1 MQLVNSFNTTLKD
14 LGDVESWS
22 KAIEADMTT
31 VHSTLEYAYKVNSEA
46 NSAAAS
52 ASSSAAASQQQ

>member
-1 MQLVNSFNTTLKD
+1 MVNSFNTTLKD

-46 NSAAAS
+46 NSPQQAALG
-52 ASSSAAASQQQ
+52 AAPCPPPPQ

>member
-46 NSAAAS
+46 NSAGAA
-52 ASSSAAASQQQ
+52 ASAAASQQQ

>member
-52 ASSSAAASQQQ
+52 SAAAASQQQ